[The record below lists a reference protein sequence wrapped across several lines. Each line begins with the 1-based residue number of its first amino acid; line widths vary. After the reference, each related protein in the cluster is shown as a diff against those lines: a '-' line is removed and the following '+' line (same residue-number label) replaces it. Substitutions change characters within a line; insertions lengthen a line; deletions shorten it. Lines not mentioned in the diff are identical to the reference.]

1 MVVDMS
7 YDEVSNVV
15 ESWEE
20 IRRNTKD
27 FNEVVGVK
35 LFQKLFAVDPSAAR
49 VFSFG
54 NEVELT
60 DDFFKSKSLIKHAG
74 CFITMIDKALGLLG
88 PDIELLTE
96 TLMGLGHNHV
106 AYGVQA
112 SHYPNMGQA
121 LLETL
126 EEVSGDSF
134 TEEVKNSWLEVYQA
148 LSYDMIRSTNRRRQ
162 SLC

>member
-1 MVVDMS
+1 MVLHMS

-20 IRRNTKD
+20 IRRKTKN

-35 LFQKLFAVDPSAAR
+35 LFQKFFAVDPSAAC

-54 NEVELT
+54 TDVELT
-60 DDFFKSKSLIKHAG
+60 DDFFKSEKLIKHAG
-74 CFITMIDKALGLLG
+74 YFITMIDKALGLLG
-88 PDIELLTE
+88 PDIELLTD
-96 TLMGLGHNHV
+96 TLMSLGHKHV
-106 AYGVQA
+106 GYGVQA
-112 SHYPNMGQA
+112 SHYPDMGTA

-126 EEVSGDSF
+126 EEMSGDIF
-134 TEEVKNSWLEVYQA
+134 TEEVKRSWLEVYQA
-148 LSYDMIRSTNRRRQ
+148 LSYDMIRASNRRRQ